1 MVDQMKNV
9 LIGVFV
15 IVAAIIVIFVLM
27 FLHPTV
33 GDEGRLL
40 RVRFANIDK
49 VNVGTRVT
57 LAGKPVG
64 EVVDIREVEFGRA
77 GKADSNGHIYIY
89 ELDLRVDSSV
99 HVFNTDEISLM
110 TSGLLGERNI
120 EISPIAPKKDG
131 ELKIV
136 DNDVIFAQE
145 TGSLEETLAELR
157 EVGQKIGDTLDAIT
171 VTVKKIQSEK
181 VVERLANTA
190 RNLSDIT
197 GALNK
202 PKELGESIDNI
213 KLFTQGINKSLESV
227 DKVIVNFSDLSGKGK
242 VIFEDFSAGKG
253 SFGKILVNEDLY
265 LRMTSLLSKGETVL
279 DDINHYGLLFNTDK
293 GWQRLRAR
301 RLNLLQQLCTPQEF
315 RNYFND
321 EVDMINTSLARVAMV
336 MNHDGCNPC
345 NSDMLQNPEF
355 TKVFAEL
362 LRRVS
367 MMEEELKMYNI
378 QAVEAQVH
386 QTELS
391 NCCECL
397 ECY

>member
-1 MVDQMKNV
+1 MADQMKNV

-15 IVAAIIVIFVLM
+15 IVAAVIVIFVLM
-27 FLHPTV
+27 FLHPSV

-89 ELDLRVDSSV
+89 ELDLRVDSAV
-99 HVFNTDEISLM
+99 HVFNTDQISLM

-120 EISPIAPKKDG
+120 EITPIAPKKDE

-136 DNDVIFAQE
+136 DSNVIFAQE
-145 TGSLEETLAELR
+145 TGSLEETLSELR

-213 KLFTQGINKSLESV
+213 KLFTQGLNKSLEGV

-242 VIFEDFSAGKG
+242 VIFEDFSSGKG

-321 EVDMINTSLARVAMV
+321 ELDMITTSLARVSMV

-367 MMEEELKMYNI
+367 MMQEELKMYNI

-397 ECY
+397 ECN